1 MGQLMFQLLYGLN
14 RSEQPSDIQ
23 IRHRMGNEKRD
34 FESGMTVGAMRTGL
48 SGLET
53 TVIFLWFTLDCKE
66 RENIFSWWQFSGQK
80 CLVDAKG
87 WGEWTVC
94 FKPKGRQQL
103 TNI

>member
-1 MGQLMFQLLYGLN
+1 
-14 RSEQPSDIQ
+14 
-23 IRHRMGNEKRD
+23 
-34 FESGMTVGAMRTGL
+34 MTVGAMQTGL